1 MDTVIIF
8 LFPPALLTFLLLSY
22 PAPVS
27 SVCSQFIAL
36 SGVSPLGNITS
47 PGWPSPYPPDALCQY
62 KLQGEAWQG
71 IKITFLHFDLETRY
85 SAGCLND
92 FLEINTVDIHGQR
105 TFLGRFC
112 GAAVPGPILVL
123 HPTAE
128 LVFRSNHAVHSNGFV
143 ATYEFVDEAFVT
155 TPRLNA
161 TSPCGEVVHGIGG
174 TIVSPGYPRGYAA
187 GLDCLWLIRVK
198 YKHAIYVRVQHL
210 EFQGSTGKNILRE
223 YFYFQ
228 EIIQVVSAQ

>member
-1 MDTVIIF
+1 MSYDVLSVI
-8 LFPPALLTFLLLSY
+8 LFVFCGWPLSCLS
-22 PAPVS
+22 PVEC
-27 SVCSQFIAL
+27 VCSQFIAM
-36 SGVSPLGNITS
+36 SGVSPSGNITS

-71 IKITFLHFDLETRY
+71 IKITFIHFELERRY
-85 SAGCLND
+85 GSVGCLND
-92 FLEINTVDIHGQR
+92 YLEVNTVDIHGQR

-112 GAAVPGPILVL
+112 GGALPSPILVL

-128 LVFRSNHAVHSNGFV
+128 LVFRSNAAVHSNGFV

-174 TIVSPGYPRGYAA
+174 QIFSPGYPRGYAA

-198 YKHAIYVRVQHL
+198 YKHAVYLRVQHL
-210 EFQGSTGKNILRE
+210 EFQGSTGNHPRTLSI
-223 YFYFQ
+223 
-228 EIIQVVSAQ
+228 

>member
-1 MDTVIIF
+1 MSMSWRADWGFRLMRALAYQKLMVISTIF
-8 LFPPALLTFLLLSY
+8 LMEAALLPPS
-22 PAPVS
+22 VH

-36 SGVSPLGNITS
+36 SGVSSQGNITS
-47 PGWPSPYPPDALCQY
+47 PGWPSPYPPDANCQY

-71 IKITFLHFDLETRY
+71 IKITFLQFDLEPRY

-92 FLEINTVDIHGQR
+92 YLEINTVDVRGQR

-112 GAAVPGPILVL
+112 GMQLPGPILVL

-128 LVFRSNHAVHSNGFV
+128 LVFRSNHAVHSTGFV

-174 TIVSPGYPRGYAA
+174 TIVSPGK
-187 GLDCLWLIRVK
+187 I
-198 YKHAIYVRVQHL
+198 
-210 EFQGSTGKNILRE
+210 
-223 YFYFQ
+223 
-228 EIIQVVSAQ
+228 